1 MKEVIPMDWPEVAAY
16 APLVIAAGIGLILL
30 WMADGGPNKA
40 VIQLRRKWREWTSEA
55 KNNTHS

>member
-1 MKEVIPMDWPEVAAY
+1 MDWPEVAAY